1 MHPPGAVPLRIF
13 DCKAVHAGYKARFS
27 SASSVLSKG
36 GIGEQGLC
44 HGESTHLPPICPRF
58 KSQHLCHM
66 WVSLLLVLS
75 FAPRGFSQSTPVLPS
90 PQNPTFLNCNSTSNQ
105 GDKEPLQ
112 GCATSKS
119 LFILFIVYLFSCL
132 PLSTL
137 VH

>member
-1 MHPPGAVPLRIF
+1 MVRALTSHQSVPGSNPSIYAI
-13 DCKAVHAGYKARFS
+13 C
-27 SASSVLSKG
+27 
-36 GIGEQGLC
+36 GL
-44 HGESTHLPPICPRF
+44 
-58 KSQHLCHM
+58 
-66 WVSLLLVLS
+66 SLLLVLS

-119 LFILFIVYLFSCL
+119 LFILFIVYLFSCF